1 MQKGIMFSCFPSDMS
16 VPARFELA
24 KAAGFDG
31 IEIPINE
38 EMINSE
44 ERVREFLELSKRTL
58 PICSATGAVGWR
70 PSLTDADEGTRKR
83 AVELLKGSLRT
94 ARKLGI
100 DAILVVPGVVGSLG
114 QPLQPLASYAE
125 AWERSTAAIR
135 EAAPVAEEE
144 RVYLSVENV
153 WNKFLLS
160 PLEMAR
166 FIDEIGSPF
175 VGSYFDVGNVL
186 NFGFPQHWIETL
198 GPRIKRV
205 HIKDFKVA
213 VGNIQGFVPLLEGD
227 VNWPVVMAALRKV
240 GYDGWI
246 TAEVAPYKHLPEKG
260 IRDLA
265 STMGEIIN
273 L

>member
-1 MQKGIMFSCFPSDMS
+1 MRALVLANLGT
-16 VPARFELA
+16 PAA
-24 KAAGFDG
+24 
-31 IEIPINE
+31 PTE
-38 EMINSE
+38 EK
-44 ERVREFLELSKRTL
+44 VREYLALSERTL
-58 PICSATGAVGWR
+58 PICSATSAVGWR
-70 PSLTDADEGTRKR
+70 PSLTDRDEGTRKR

-94 ARKLGI
+94 ARKLGL

-114 QPLQPLASYAE
+114 QPLQPLATYAE
-125 AWERSTAAIR
+125 AWEWSMAGIR
-135 EAAPVAEEE
+135 EAAPVAEKE
-144 RVYLSVENV
+144 RVAIAVENV

-186 NFGFPQHWIETL
+186 NFGFPQHWIEVL

-213 VGNIQGFVPLLEGD
+213 VGNILGFVPLLEGD
-227 VNWPVVMAALRKV
+227 IDWPVVMAALRKI

-246 TAEVAPYKHLPEKG
+246 TAEVAPFKHLPEKG
-260 IRDLA
+260 IRDVA
-265 STMGEIIN
+265 STMAEIIK